1 MVVFFSLIFMS
12 LSPSLRSL
20 FSQSLV
26 AVDILIVEQR
36 NFNRLTW
43 FCRRSLLILF
53 TSNIDLFTSDINTKF
68 TIFSLRVGFAS
79 IPRFFYLARF
89 RVRLLVLRCSMMN
102 VDLIKVFWGEG
113 SGSVFILNIIIYILV
128 LMIQHSS
135 IRAENRQKKWKEWV
149 INHFGGNISFSCLR
163 LNEKWF
169 LGLPRKNN
177 NLNKSMFQ
185 HQNRFD
191 K

>member
-1 MVVFFSLIFMS
+1 MVVFFSLIVMS

-43 FCRRSLLILF
+43 FCRRSFFLLF
-53 TSNIDLFTSDINTKF
+53 TFDIDTKF
-68 TIFSLRVGFAS
+68 TIFVLRVGLDS
-79 IPRFFYLARF
+79 ILRFFYLARF
-89 RVRLLVLRCSMMN
+89 RVRLLLLRCSMMN

-135 IRAENRQKKWKEWV
+135 IRVENRQKKWKEWV

-185 HQNRFD
+185 HQNRFY